1 MPELDLGFTFE
12 NFVVGPANRLAS
24 AAARRAAETPGS
36 AYNPLFIYSAPGL
49 GKTHILGAITHQ
61 VGEIHPDKKILYQ
74 TMEVYLGKLGSAL
87 EKGTQNRFPGRYTE
101 FDVLLLDDV
110 QFLTEKPEAQEI
122 LLQTLDILT
131 GEGRQVVLG
140 SDRPP
145 IEMEGLDARLRTRF
159 EGGLLVEI
167 GAPEY
172 ETQMAII
179 RKLTEAREQELDPG
193 VADVLGRLGV
203 QNVRELTGALNQVL
217 ALQELEERRV
227 SAAEAAA
234 MLKED
239 DVPDIDGTELGQ
251 FLEEISDSVAA
262 EVDFREAPWRKL
274 LREAVEEA
282 EAEEF
287 KADPLRRLLQE
298 ESPID
303 DVGGVVEE
311 FKRTIGR
318 LKGIKEELEK
328 VGNPWPE
335 AAFGVLKDTERL
347 DEAKA
352 LLSSARERAR
362 AFPEIPEGPD
372 LVDLKGKL
380 PNSVIETADRL
391 VDSGRPEYSPL
402 YVWSPDGDAARVLLQ
417 GAGRSVPSSDDGPQ
431 VAMISLAGFAEEF
444 NQALAGGV
452 AGAWRERWWSADFL
466 FIHSAQEVALAQR
479 AQDEFVHLLEAL
491 QRRKARIMVT
501 ADRPPSEVDNI
512 DDRLRTRFEAG
523 LVVEVSVKPS
533 DLPLELLESPE
544 VPDVSPRDSEDIA
557 AQDLEWIRSFTPAAA
572 GASTAGASTAGA
584 STAGAS
590 TTGAL
595 TARTGSAEKGGGI
608 EAVIAATA
616 VKPDSARPQGMWA
629 PSVENVVWEWPK
641 LEDRIVKDPD

>member
-1 MPELDLGFTFE
+1 MPELDQGFTFE

-36 AYNPLFIYSAPGL
+36 AYNPLFLYSAPGL

-61 VGEIHPDKKILYQ
+61 VGEIHPEKKILYQ
-74 TMEVYLGKLGSAL
+74 TMEMYLGKLGSAL
-87 EKGTQNRFPGRYTE
+87 EKGTQDRFRGRYTKL
-101 FDVLLLDDV
+101 DVLLIDDV
-110 QFLTEKPEAQEI
+110 QFLAEKPEVQEI

-131 GEGRQVVLG
+131 GEGRQVVLA

-179 RKLTEAREQELDPG
+179 RKFTEAREQELDPG
-193 VADVLGRLGV
+193 VADVVGRLGI

-217 ALQELEERRV
+217 ALQELEERNV
-227 SAAEAAA
+227 SAAEAAT

-239 DVPDIDGTELGQ
+239 DVPDIDGAELGQ
-251 FLEEISDSVAA
+251 FLEELSDTVAA
-262 EVDFREAPWRKL
+262 EVDAREAPWRKL

-298 ESPID
+298 DNPMD

-311 FKRTIGR
+311 FKRTIGL
-318 LKGIKEELEK
+318 LKAVKEELED

-347 DEAKA
+347 EEAKA

-372 LVDLKGKL
+372 LVDLKGQL
-380 PNSVIETADRL
+380 PKSVIETADRL
-391 VDSGRPEYSPL
+391 VGSDKPEYSPL
-402 YVWSPDGDAARVLLQ
+402 YVWSPDGEAARVLLH
-417 GAGRSVPSSDDGPQ
+417 GAGRSVSSNDDGPQ
-431 VAMISLAGFAEEF
+431 VAMISLSGFAEEF
-444 NQALAGGV
+444 NQALSGGV

-466 FIHSAQEVALAQR
+466 FVHSVQEVANVQR
-479 AQDEFVHLLEAL
+479 AQDEFVHLLEAA
-491 QRRKARIMVT
+491 QRRNARIMVA
-501 ADRPPSEVDNI
+501 ADRLPSEIDNI

-523 LVVEVSVKPS
+523 LVVEVSVKAS
-533 DLPLELLESPE
+533 DLPLELLEFPERPE
-544 VPDVSPRDSEDIA
+544 VSARDEEDIA
-557 AQDLEWIRSFTPAAA
+557 AQDREWIRSFSPAAVSSGT
-572 GASTAGASTAGA
+572 GATTAG
-584 STAGAS
+584 
-590 TTGAL
+590 TGL
-595 TARTGSAEKGGGI
+595 GEKGSAI
-608 EAVIAATA
+608 ESVIAAAA
-616 VKPDSARPQGMWA
+616 VKPDSVRPQGMWA
-629 PSVENVVWEWPK
+629 PSAENVVWEWPR

>member
-1 MPELDLGFTFE
+1 MPELDQGFTFE

-49 GKTHILGAITHQ
+49 GKTHILGAVTHQ

-87 EKGTQNRFPGRYTE
+87 GKGTEDRFRGRYTKL
-101 FDVLLLDDV
+101 DVLLLDDV
-110 QFLTEKPEAQEI
+110 QFLTEKPEAQET
-122 LLQTLDILT
+122 LLQTLDSLT
-131 GEGRQVVLG
+131 GEGRQVILA

-179 RKLTEAREQELDPG
+179 RKITEAREQGLDPG
-193 VADVLGRLGV
+193 VADVVGRQGI

-217 ALQELEERRV
+217 ALQELEERTV

-234 MLKED
+234 MLQED
-239 DVPDIDGTELGQ
+239 EVPDLDGTELGQ
-251 FLEEISDSVAA
+251 FLEELSDSVAA
-262 EVDFREAPWRKL
+262 HVDSQEAPWRKL
-274 LREAVEEA
+274 LRETVEEA

-298 ESPID
+298 DTPID
-303 DVGGVVEE
+303 DVGGVLED
-311 FKRTIGR
+311 FKQTIGR
-318 LKGIKEELEK
+318 LKNIKEELET

-335 AAFGVLKDTERL
+335 AAHGVLKDTERL
-347 DEAKA
+347 EEARA

-362 AFPEIPEGPD
+362 AFPEIPDGPD
-372 LVDLKGKL
+372 LFDLKGQL
-380 PNSVIETADRL
+380 PRSVIETADRL
-391 VDSGRPEYSPL
+391 VGSDKPEYSPL
-402 YVWSPDGDAARVLLQ
+402 YVWSPDGEAARVLLQ
-417 GAGRSVPSSDDGPQ
+417 AAGRTVPSDEDSPH
-431 VAMISLAGFAEEF
+431 VAVISLAGFAEEF
-444 NQALAGGV
+444 KQALSAGV

-466 FIHSAQEVALAQR
+466 FVHSAQEVAIAER

-491 QRRKARIMVT
+491 QRRKARIMVA
-501 ADRPPSEVDNI
+501 ADRLPSEIDNI

-523 LVVEVSVKPS
+523 LVVEVSVRAS
-533 DLPLELLESPE
+533 DLPLELLESLEGPDERPE
-544 VPDVSPRDSEDIA
+544 VSARDSEDLA
-557 AQDLEWIRSFTPAAA
+557 AQDREWIRSFAPAT
-572 GASTAGASTAGA
+572 GASVTGASATGA
-584 STAGAS
+584 SATGVAS
-590 TTGAL
+590 V
-595 TARTGSAEKGGGI
+595 ARPGSGEKVEGI
-608 EAVIAATA
+608 EAVIASAV
-616 VKPDSARPQGMWA
+616 VKPDSVRPQGMWA
-629 PSVENVVWEWPK
+629 PSVENVVWEWPR